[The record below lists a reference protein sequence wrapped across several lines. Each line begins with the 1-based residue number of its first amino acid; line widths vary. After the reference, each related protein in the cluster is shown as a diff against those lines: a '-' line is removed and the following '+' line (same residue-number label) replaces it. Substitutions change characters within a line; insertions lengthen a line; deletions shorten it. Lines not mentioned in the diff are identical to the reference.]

1 MKNIINKQLI
11 IISVVFLTLS
21 IGLIFGIAKPRL
33 SIFKQRYNEL
43 SQSQNKLASLTAKKE
58 NLIKLKKDE
67 TRIENALKKAEN
79 ILPDQKQTA
88 QFLVQLEAFSSET
101 GNTLKS
107 ISMTEEPKKKETKKE
122 EGEIKEETKEEPKP
136 AVATSAY
143 QTITLSIAL
152 GGSFKQ
158 LLDFLTYSESLARF
172 VSFPSLTITSA
183 PDNLIETKL
192 EGEIYYK

>member
-11 IISVVFLTLS
+11 IILIIFLGLS
-21 IGLIFGIAKPRL
+21 FGLIFGIAKPRF
-33 SIFKQRYNEL
+33 STFKQRYKEL
-43 SQSQNKLASLTAKKE
+43 SETQTKLASLTAKKE

-67 TRIENALKKAEN
+67 TRIENALKIAEN

-88 QFLVQLEAFSSET
+88 QFLVQLEAASSET

-107 ISMTEEPKKKETKKE
+107 INISEGSKKKETSKE
-122 EGEIKEETKEEPKP
+122 EEGLEEKKTKEEVKP
-136 AVATSAY
+136 STPAPY
-143 QTITLSIAL
+143 QTINFSINL
-152 GGSFKQ
+152 NGNFKQ
-158 LLDFLTYSESLARF
+158 LLDFLTISESLARF
-172 VSFPSLTITSA
+172 VSFPSLTITSG